1 MRFGLGAAIAASAWG
16 GGMTGV
22 AEGQSV
28 ITFDEEALILYAE
41 GDIDKLLSPEK
52 AKAGD
57 PGAQYLLA
65 LAWYVGKT
73 KLIDQRQAHA
83 YVESAAERGIPGA
96 QSLLA
101 GVLVDGKFLPRDDA
115 RAYSLALEAANQGDE
130 AGQLIVA
137 QCYTRGQGVAADPI
151 EGLKWYLLAAC
162 RSLAV
167 EEEVTELR
175 EQLTEAQQEEAYR
188 RLFAWKEA
196 HLTAEPTDVQKPLAW
211 TVRDSRETART
222 FELKP
227 GDPGQ
232 VFATK
237 IGGVPWWPKGQA
249 RPACREHR
257 KPMSFIGQ
265 FLLSDVPEHAAERT
279 LVALHLCDA
288 CDSVGF
294 DDKGKGYEV
303 TLIPFETNRQPDG
316 LGTLG
321 ALAPDIEQGTPVFTD
336 VGDHMG
342 IGDIWETPL
351 GNDEENYDLID
362 IARYGTVEPE
372 SGRMYDQYPNHEGY
386 KLGGWPSW
394 QQSAGWPTCREG
406 RTMRFIG
413 QIDASVSS
421 GVMWGGGGY
430 AYLFVCPSA
439 CKQRH
444 GELVVSFS

>member
-1 MRFGLGAAIAASAWG
+1 M
-16 GGMTGV
+16 
-22 AEGQSV
+22 
-28 ITFDEEALILYAE
+28 
-41 GDIDKLLSPEK
+41 
-52 AKAGD
+52 
-57 PGAQYLLA
+57 A
-65 LAWYVGKT
+65 LAWFVGKT
-73 KLIDQRQAHA
+73 KLIDQHQAHA

-101 GVLVDGKFLPRDDA
+101 GVLVDGKFLARDDA
-115 RAYSLALEAANQGDE
+115 RAYSLALKAANQGDE

-196 HLTAEPTDVQKPLAW
+196 HPTAEPTDVEKPLAW
-211 TVRDSRETART
+211 TVRDSRLTART

-237 IGGVPWWPKGQA
+237 IGGVPWWPEGRA

-257 KPMSFIGQ
+257 KPMSFISQ
-265 FLLSDVPEHAAERT
+265 IVLSDVPGHAAERT
-279 LVALHLCDA
+279 LVALHLCDD
-288 CDSVGF
+288 CQSRGF
-294 DDKGKGYEV
+294 DDEGKGYEV
-303 TLIPFETNRQPDG
+303 TLIPHEAHRQPDG

-321 ALAPDIEQGTPVFTD
+321 ELAPDIEQGTPVFTD
-336 VGDHMG
+336 VADHMG

-362 IARYGTVEPE
+362 IARYGATGPEPDPHD
-372 SGRMYDQYPNHEGY
+372 RYVNHEGY

-394 QQSAGWPTCREG
+394 AQAAGWPTCREG
-406 RTMRFIG
+406 QRMTFIG

-430 AYLFVCPSA
+430 AYLFVCPST

-444 GELVVSFS
+444 GELVVSYT